1 LVHEVQRSCVK
12 EYSLSRWPQ
21 CTLGKF
27 SDKKYQIFGPNGL
40 FKLPPC
46 IDFQHLGMFRH
57 VFANIKAQ
65 LLLQYKGIKNP
76 FRIACY
82 CKTFYTSSSTN
93 SNLFGCQ
100 SWTVWC
106 KNWVLAAQFS
116 RLLEMLFMEW
126 KLQSLNKKPLG

>member
-1 LVHEVQRSCVK
+1 
-12 EYSLSRWPQ
+12 
-21 CTLGKF
+21 
-27 SDKKYQIFGPNGL
+27 
-40 FKLPPC
+40 
-46 IDFQHLGMFRH
+46 MFRH

-82 CKTFYTSSSTN
+82 CKTFYIQVALLTLIYLGVS
-93 SNLFGCQ
+93 LDRLVQELG
-100 SWTVWC
+100 
-106 KNWVLAAQFS
+106 LASQFS

>member
-65 LLLQYKGIKNP
+65 LLLQYKGLKIP
-76 FRIACY
+76 F
-82 CKTFYTSSSTN
+82 
-93 SNLFGCQ
+93 G
-100 SWTVWC
+100 
-106 KNWVLAAQFS
+106 
-116 RLLEMLFMEW
+116 
-126 KLQSLNKKPLG
+126 